1 MEADRPAD
9 MLFLLDCMEDLSS
22 KRADSRFAGRIDTT
36 RCALTGMSFGG
47 WSTAAALESRDPRV
61 KAAILQCP
69 SLSMSGSGTLA
80 EERQEMEVPVMVQLG
95 TEDTVIGEAGNEAGR
110 RYVQTHNGPAY
121 CVEVVRGGHVSFT
134 SGDLYNP
141 KYGNGIG
148 SSCGSLT
155 KPGTQYEPL
164 KIEEQHQII
173 NSYGLA
179 FLNAH
184 LRSDAETSPGMA
196 ASAGTFNGE
205 YLTANHFGDEVLLNA
220 KP

>member
-22 KRADSRFAGRIDTT
+22 KGADSRFAGRIDTT

-80 EERQEMEVPVMVQLG
+80 EERQEIEVPVMVQLG

-121 CVEVVRGGHVSFT
+121 CVEDVRGGHVSFT
-134 SGDLYNP
+134 SGMSVLYHSTTLLL
-141 KYGNGIG
+141 YY
-148 SSCGSLT
+148 S
-155 KPGTQYEPL
+155 
-164 KIEEQHQII
+164 
-173 NSYGLA
+173 
-179 FLNAH
+179 
-184 LRSDAETSPGMA
+184 
-196 ASAGTFNGE
+196 
-205 YLTANHFGDEVLLNA
+205 TALLLYCSTTLLLYYSTTLLNIYSTTVV
-220 KP
+220 P